1 MVGKRDL
8 AVHDRKVAA
17 KDMSEGAGPRGK
29 RGHLGAPGGSGLLL
43 EKLHRYSK

>member
-29 RGHLGAPGGSGLLL
+29 REHLVAPGAAGCF
-43 EKLHRYSK
+43 